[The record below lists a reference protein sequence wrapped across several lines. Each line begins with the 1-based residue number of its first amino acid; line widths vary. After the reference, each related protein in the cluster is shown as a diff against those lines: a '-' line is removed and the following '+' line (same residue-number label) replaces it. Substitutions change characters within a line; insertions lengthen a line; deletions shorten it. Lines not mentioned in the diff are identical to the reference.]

1 MKTLAFF
8 FLALIFT
15 SSSAEN
21 IKIGYIDVDLVIN
34 SLTKYKEDNDSLILK
49 FQPKKLQLLDLFN
62 QIELLKNNLK
72 KTKNS
77 LSDENYNDEVNKIR
91 ALEINF
97 QNETELWQS
106 KLNMQ
111 QAESLEKIESLI
123 NQAIKDLAIIEKYDL
138 ILYQNAAF
146 VSEELNISNKI
157 ILDIESLD

>member
-91 ALEINF
+91 ALEISF